1 MRGMEST
8 AYDREGQAYP
18 LRGRL
23 APVAKSGVGTC
34 GHSELSTGAGR
45 SDSGL
50 ASCRRLFKEF
60 LCGASATPA
69 SAATQ
74 RLSAAFAL
82 KRGYAGLRAGWLC
95 EKQGLH
101 GVVGVCCWKVYM
113 GFS

>member
-1 MRGMEST
+1 MSF
-8 AYDREGQAYP
+8 DRKGQAYP

-23 APVAKSGVGTC
+23 APVAKSGVRSC

-50 ASCRRLFKEF
+50 ASCRRLFKEL

-69 SAATQ
+69 SSATLRLAA
-74 RLSAAFAL
+74 AL
-82 KRGYAGLRAGWLC
+82 VRKRRYAGFRAGWLC

-101 GVVGVCCWKVYM
+101 GG
-113 GFS
+113 S